1 MSLNEKLRMFNLFYF
16 FQKPKKIGRQL
27 DCMTLVL
34 SWRENNVCNPLQIR
48 EIQNSFKRVEAEV
61 RKIQTKNEVQLLSVP
76 GEEAVK

>member
-1 MSLNEKLRMFNLFYF
+1 MSHNEKLRMFNLFYF

-48 EIQNSFKRVEAEV
+48 EIQNSFKRV
-61 RKIQTKNEVQLLSVP
+61 
-76 GEEAVK
+76 